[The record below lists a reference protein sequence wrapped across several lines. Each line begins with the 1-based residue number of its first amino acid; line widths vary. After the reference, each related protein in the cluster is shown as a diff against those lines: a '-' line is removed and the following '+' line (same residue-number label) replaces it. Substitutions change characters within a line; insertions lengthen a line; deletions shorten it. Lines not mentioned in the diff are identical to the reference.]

1 MINTWHLVPIVR
13 SRNLN
18 TSAHCM
24 VVLECA
30 RGTQYSQSLD
40 ITMLFLRG
48 ETEQEQ
54 LLQWAMVRHDQQFSF
69 GSNTGS

>member
-1 MINTWHLVPIVR
+1 MINTWHLVPIIR

-30 RGTQYSQSLD
+30 RGTQYSQALD
-40 ITMLFLRG
+40 ITMLYSEEKQSKSSFCSG
-48 ETEQEQ
+48 QWFPMTSSS
-54 LLQWAMVRHDQQFSF
+54 LLVA
-69 GSNTGS
+69 NTGS